1 MKSIISAFQRDDLV
15 QLGDKRVQI
24 KKLTPALYKELF
36 GSIDRLP
43 GLVVSVMF
51 APKEQYYE
59 YVLVACSEAVAE
71 VEQVVSILSGL
82 DVEYIHNN
90 VGVNE
95 LIDYIVQTAKKNDFT
110 SVIKNVKSLL
120 PKVPKPEPAE

>member
-90 VGVNE
+90 VGVTE
-95 LIDYIVQTAKKNDFT
+95 LIDYIVRTAKKNDFT

-120 PKVPKPEPAE
+120 PKVQKPEPAE

>member
-95 LIDYIVQTAKKNDFT
+95 LIDYIVRTAKRNDFT

-120 PKVPKPEPAE
+120 PKAPKQAE